1 MSLTA
6 GATSSER
13 WRRRLLGAAGR
24 DVGHAF
30 GVCMDVIMFRVFAA
44 ILFAVLS
51 LLFAPDSRDM
61 RSPID
66 HYGSW
71 AGLKA

>member
-1 MSLTA
+1 
-6 GATSSER
+6 
-13 WRRRLLGAAGR
+13 
-24 DVGHAF
+24 
-30 GVCMDVIMFRVFAA
+30 MDVTMFRVFAA